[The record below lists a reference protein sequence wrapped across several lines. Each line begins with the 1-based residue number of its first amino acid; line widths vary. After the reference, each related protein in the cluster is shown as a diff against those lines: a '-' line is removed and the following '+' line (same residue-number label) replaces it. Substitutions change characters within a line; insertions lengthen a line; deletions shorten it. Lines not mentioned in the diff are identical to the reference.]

1 MRFGKD
7 AKCFPVPNFVPI
19 AGWFIRFG
27 LEVASLTLSLQPQVE
42 RVATDAEQLA
52 NFAFLHAVELNR
64 LDDLLTQVVT
74 VGFCHTGIQHSDRA
88 LSLVYVLFPLTTA
101 IKVAIVL
108 TGLSHQHTLHEL
120 QISLQVAS
128 LSF

>member
-7 AKCFPVPNFVPI
+7 AKCLPVPNFVPI

-101 IKVAIVL
+101 ITRSSGL
-108 TGLSHQHTLHEL
+108 TQR
-120 QISLQVAS
+120 Q
-128 LSF
+128 

>member
-101 IKVAIVL
+101 I
-108 TGLSHQHTLHEL
+108 LSEFP
-120 QISLQVAS
+120 AS
-128 LSF
+128 AA